1 VVRNSLSTSV
11 HAFDRDTALTFI
23 GKDSDKYS
31 TYQVN
36 IGADWQVFVGPNG
49 GYIAAIILNGMKQK
63 LGSQTN
69 TSPLQPRSITYH
81 FLSASVAGQATLDVK
96 LEKLGRTLTSVTA
109 TLFQG
114 GKTIAIA
121 LASFAN
127 KRVAVEFSDFTPP
140 DVTAPEDVSPD
151 RRMKKGMHG
160 HVPFRDQFDQR
171 IAIGPVPGESSDVA
185 RVGGWTRFSQPR
197 QFDDL
202 AIVAISDSWY
212 PGLFTKKLDPPMHC
226 PTVDHSVHFLAD
238 PLDHSSIDEFLLV
251 DFQTSTAQDGY
262 LVEDGCIWAKNGT
275 LLARSRQLAI
285 ILPH

>member
-1 VVRNSLSTSV
+1 MVRNSPSTSV
-11 HAFDRDTALTFI
+11 HAFDRDTALTLI
-23 GKDSDKYS
+23 GTGNEKSS

-63 LGSQTN
+63 LESQEN
-69 TSPLQPRSITYH
+69 TSPVQPRSITYH

-109 TLFQG
+109 TLCQG

-121 LASFAN
+121 LASFADT
-127 KRVAVEFSDFTPP
+127 RVAIKFSDFTMPEI
-140 DVTAPEDVSPD
+140 TAPEDVSPD
-151 RRMKKGMHG
+151 RRMKEGMHG

-185 RVGGWTRFSQPR
+185 RVGGWTRFIRPR

-202 AIVAISDSWY
+202 AIVAKCT
-212 PGLFTKKLDPPMHC
+212 FVFVTR
-226 PTVDHSVHFLAD
+226 VH
-238 PLDHSSIDEFLLV
+238 LL
-251 DFQTSTAQDGY
+251 T
-262 LVEDGCIWAKNGT
+262 
-275 LLARSRQLAI
+275 R
-285 ILPH
+285 LPEW